1 MKGVDHAL
9 LNHFSSSSAKMVD
22 QRATFKRMNMVSSTS
37 SWALIGTIHLRN
49 TFFYKDYQIFIPY
62 LSRRTHKYLI
72 PS

>member
-37 SWALIGTIHLRN
+37 S
-49 TFFYKDYQIFIPY
+49 
-62 LSRRTHKYLI
+62 
-72 PS
+72 